1 MKIGLS
7 KSIVTYNNFDYDAIE
22 QGWYSTLTGH
32 QIFLIPNTLNQDFN
46 TMANELD
53 SFILTGGETFNLRRM
68 VENELISKMRER
80 NKPIVGV
87 AQGAIH
93 IAETLSAKFE
103 TVENHYDLSHPI
115 FYHREVLEVN
125 SFHNIC
131 IKSMHNDV
139 NVLCM
144 DYLGNIEAFIHNNVA
159 GIMWNPEKME
169 KPWIPPEIAYMLR
182 I

>member
-7 KSIVTYNNFDYDAIE
+7 KSIITHNGFDYDAID
-22 QGWYSTLTGH
+22 QGWYQTLTG
-32 QIFLIPNTLNQDFN
+32 QSIFLIPNTLNQNFDN
-46 TMANELD
+46 MANELD
-53 SFILTGGETFNLRRM
+53 SLILTGGESFNLKRM
-68 VENELISKMRER
+68 VENELSSRMIEKG
-80 NKPIVGV
+80 KPVLGV
-87 AQGAIH
+87 AESALH
-93 IAETLSAKFE
+93 IAESLAAKIE
-103 TVENHYDLSHPI
+103 IVENHYDLPHPI

-125 SFHNIC
+125 SFHNRC

-139 NVLCM
+139 NILCM